1 MFRKIVYVVLATILL
16 AACGA
21 TGPAATA
28 PTAGQPTEVQPPAEM
43 TAPPA
48 QSGAASPTDA
58 QPATAQP
65 TAGTAN
71 QATAT
76 HEVIVAMPYVPNV
89 QFAHFYVADKK
100 GYYAQAGIKVT
111 FDYNYETD
119 VVQRVA
125 QNTVQFGLA
134 SGDSVLLARGQGLP
148 VVTVATNSQKFPIVL
163 FSKATENITKPADL
177 KGKSVGIPGRF
188 GASYIGLQ
196 ALLYANHMSENDM
209 NVQEIGF
216 TQVQAVQQDKVQVG
230 VGYGNNE
237 PIQLEQQGIKTN
249 VIRVSDYFPLASD
262 GLITSET
269 LINQEPDVVRGFVQ
283 ATMKGMQDVID
294 NPDEGFNTALEYIP
308 EAQRGDT
315 QLQRKVLQAT
325 LDYWQSD
332 VTAKQGLGYTDADSW
347 QATYKFLRDSNLL
360 KTDVDVSKAY
370 TNEFITK

>member
-1 MFRKIVYVVLATILL
+1 MFRKIGYLVLTTWPL

-21 TGPAATA
+21 TSPTATA

-43 TAPPA
+43 TMTPA
-48 QSGAASPTDA
+48 QSGATAPTAA
-58 QPATAQP
+58 QSATTQP
-65 TAGTAN
+65 TAGTAS
-71 QATAT
+71 QSAAPR
-76 HEVIVAMPYVPNV
+76 EIIMAMPYVPNV

-100 GYYAQAGIKVT
+100 GYYADAGLKVT

-125 QNTVQFGLA
+125 QNTVQFGMA

-148 VVTVATNSQKFPIVL
+148 VVTVATNSQKFPTVL
-163 FSKATENITKPADL
+163 FSKASENITRPADL

-188 GASYIGLQ
+188 GASYIGLL
-196 ALLYANHMSENDM
+196 ALLYANNMTESDL

-216 TQVQAVQQDKVQVG
+216 TQIQAVQQDKVQVG

-249 VIRVSDYFPLASD
+249 VIRVSDYIPLASD

-269 LINQEPDVVRGFVQ
+269 MIKQDPNVVHAFVQ
-283 ATMKGMQDVID
+283 ATLKGMQDVIN

-315 QLQRKVLQAT
+315 QLQRKVLQET
-325 LDYWQSD
+325 LNYWQSD
-332 VTAKQGLGYTDADSW
+332 VTSKNGLGYTDDNNW

-370 TNEFITK
+370 TNEFIMK

>member
-1 MFRKIVYVVLATILL
+1 MFRKMMYVVLSALLL

-21 TGPAATA
+21 TEPTATA

-43 TAPPA
+43 TVAPGQAGAPTA
-48 QSGAASPTDA
+48 GAAP
-58 QPATAQP
+58 AQP
-65 TAGTAN
+65 TAGAAN
-71 QATAT
+71 QNTAT
-76 HEVIVAMPYVPNV
+76 HEIVMAMPYVPNV
-89 QFAHFYVADKK
+89 QFAPFYVADKK
-100 GYYAQAGIKVT
+100 GYYAQSGIKVT

-163 FSKATENITKPADL
+163 FSKVAENITRPADL
-177 KGKSVGIPGRF
+177 KGKSVGVPGRF

-196 ALLYANHMSENDM
+196 ALLYANNMTENDL

-249 VIRVSDYFPLASD
+249 IIRVSDYIPLASD

-269 LINQEPDVVRGFVQ
+269 LINQDPNVVRAFVQ
-283 ATMKGMQDVID
+283 ATIKGMQDVIND
-294 NPDEGFNTALEYIP
+294 PDEGFSIALAYIP
-308 EAQRGDT
+308 EAQHGDT
-315 QLQRKVLQAT
+315 QLQRKVLQET
-325 LDYWQSD
+325 LSYWQSD
-332 VTAKQGLGYTDADSW
+332 MTSKNGLGYTDANSW
-347 QATYKFLRDSNLL
+347 QATYKFLRDSHLL
-360 KTDVDVSKAY
+360 KTDVDVSKAF
-370 TNEFITK
+370 TNQFITS